1 MSLVPLALCHR
12 QALLDGRVSEEVQ
25 HYSGMQKIP
34 LIKITSE
41 KYFDYT
47 RLFGSRLANG
57 WLMLSTF
64 LWCGHMEK
72 SDTELSQSVFRSH
85 TGKLKLWSGCSQH
98 CCLVDAHRLR
108 KSVLVSGS
116 YVDKLIHLQSWQI
129 AVNEF
134 LGPSWG
140 RKFIYKE
147 GLLDLPVAVEVP
159 WCVSSPACYCAEGL
173 FCCFGAVPG
182 PCADLWWLL

>member
-1 MSLVPLALCHR
+1 M
-12 QALLDGRVSEEVQ
+12 DGFVRKCSITPECE
-25 HYSGMQKIP
+25 KIP

-41 KYFDYT
+41 KYFGYT
-47 RLFGSRLANG
+47 KLFGSKLAN
-57 WLMLSTF
+57 WRLMVSTF

-72 SDTELSQSVFRSH
+72 RDTEWSQSVFQSH
-85 TGKLKLWSGCSQH
+85 REKLKLWSVCSQH
-98 CCLVDAHRLR
+98 CCLVDAHRPR
-108 KSVLVSGS
+108 QSVLVSGS
-116 YVDKLIHLQSWQI
+116 SVDELIHLQSWQI

-140 RKFIYKE
+140 RKFICKG
-147 GLLDLPVAVEVP
+147 GLLDLAVTVEVP